1 MKHLTYD
8 ERLQIQKALTLKTSF
23 AAIAQTLGKNRT
35 TNDFLFCFTATH
47 SRQIKRVGVSEIT
60 STFVISCQKAVRLMI
75 CRKKMCM

>member
-35 TNDFLFCFTATH
+35 TID
-47 SRQIKRVGVSEIT
+47 V
-60 STFVISCQKAVRLMI
+60 FVILSGAFSPP
-75 CRKKMCM
+75 